1 MVTDQSEVVV
11 FVFTSDVFDQDRNKH
26 IVVKKTWTHAKSQ
39 TQYLL
44 SSLFI
49 HIP

>member
-26 IVVKKTWTHAKSQ
+26 IVVKKRGPMQNHKHSTC
-39 TQYLL
+39 
-44 SSLFI
+44 
-49 HIP
+49 